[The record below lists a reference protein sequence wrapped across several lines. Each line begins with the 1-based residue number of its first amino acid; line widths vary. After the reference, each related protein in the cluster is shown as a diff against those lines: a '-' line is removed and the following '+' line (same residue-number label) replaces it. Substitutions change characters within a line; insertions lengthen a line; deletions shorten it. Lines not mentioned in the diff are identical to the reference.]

1 MTLAEQLRLE
11 QAAFVAAVAGK
22 LTDFLTTRQ
31 SMMSSISPDIDP
43 LMGSISNLVTGG
55 KRLRALMCYWGW
67 RGAGGEAGAGRG
79 RDGGL
84 GAGAVPGRGPDPR

>member
-11 QAAFVAAVAGK
+11 QADFVASVAGK
-22 LTDFLTTRQ
+22 LTDFLTSRQ
-31 SMMSSISPDIDP
+31 AVMSAISQDIDP

-67 RGAGGEAGAGRG
+67 RGAGGRGRRGRG
-79 RDGGL
+79 GDGGL
-84 GAGAVPGRGPDPR
+84 GLGAVPGRSPDP